1 MKILHLV
8 SHLGGGVGSVIMGWM
23 DKVIAANDH
32 GHRIICLDYANE
44 KAKAWADKTGF
55 CLADNMGPY
64 SRLFEHEIIDADIVL
79 CHYWDHPMLADLFTD
94 PIPDCRLVF
103 WCHKN
108 ITYSP
113 EELAYPD
120 LWIDTS
126 PIQGHGRYIWSTG
139 GVERFLEIQPKPHKG
154 FNVGYVGTVDYK
166 KIHKSFLPM
175 CTAIK
180 DSIGWENVHF
190 TIIGEQNLFH
200 PEENFACSD
209 GLWPGFTFTSKV
221 DDVAPYLAEMDVFGY
236 PLRPDNYGTSEQ
248 VLGESMASGVVPVV
262 MANPCEMQIVKHG
275 GNGFVATTEADYVA
289 HIQYLYNHPSRRRE
303 MADTARVD
311 AKELYSIDTMISKWN
326 DVFEEL
332 MSQPK
337 RSRKELR

>member
-1 MKILHLV
+1 MKILHV
-8 SHLGGGVGSVIMGWM
+8 VPHCGGGVGSVLMGWM
-23 DKVIAANDH
+23 SKVGNNHSIVS
-32 GHRIICLDYANE
+32 LDYVNE
-44 KAKAWADKTGF
+44 KAARTIKQEISRSDWRLGLQIKA
-55 CLADNMGPY
+55 
-64 SRLFEHEIIDADIVL
+64 ADIVL
-79 CHYWDHPMLADLFTD
+79 CHYWDHPMLADLFAD

>member
-1 MKILHLV
+1 MKILHV
-8 SHLGGGVGSVIMGWM
+8 VPHCGGGVGSVLMGWM
-23 DKVIAANDH
+23 SKVGNNHSIVS
-32 GHRIICLDYANE
+32 LDYVNE
-44 KAKAWADKTGF
+44 KAARTIKQEISRSDWRLGLQIKA
-55 CLADNMGPY
+55 
-64 SRLFEHEIIDADIVL
+64 ADIVL
-79 CHYWDHPMLADLFTD
+79 CHYWDHPMLADLFAD

-326 DVFEEL
+326 DVFEE
-332 MSQPK
+332 MMDNPK
-337 RSRKELR
+337 TRKEGL